1 LALGGASIRRM
12 RALFASAVA
21 LAFALSATAAL
32 AQNEQQPTGAK
43 TATAPPHSAPLPR
56 DTIKRL
62 KGSDPAQVK
71 AALDDV
77 RLAAKDGAPAVPAI
91 TEVLRAG
98 LSPTLTQAA
107 IETLADTESE
117 AASDVLAWYARHRNV
132 VLRRAAVQAL
142 GKTRGAVATKALRA
156 ALSDPDPAVRGTA
169 ATALGGM
176 SAKDAVDDL
185 FVALDHKVAEAAASI
200 GQLCAAQECD
210 RLASELGRVPFDI
223 VTSGL
228 DQVLFR
234 GGKEVNDDLKVKIVG
249 RVRELGTGEANRFL
263 REVQGKWL
271 PAWSQRVKQ
280 AIDQAVMAT
289 SGSPGSGGA
298 R

>member
-1 LALGGASIRRM
+1 M
-12 RALFASAVA
+12 RALFASALA
-21 LAFALSATAAL
+21 LALAPMPLPL
-32 AQNEQQPTGAK
+32 RAQNTQHPASAK
-43 TATAPPHSAPLPR
+43 SAAPARSVPLPR

-62 KGSDPAQVK
+62 KGSDPAQLK

-77 RLAAKDGAPAVPAI
+77 RMAAKDGGPAVPAI
-91 TEVLRAG
+91 ADALRTG
-98 LSPTLTQAA
+98 LSPALTQAA
-107 IETLADTESE
+107 IETLSDTENEGASE
-117 AASDVLAWYARHRNV
+117 VLSWYSHHRNV

-142 GKTRGAVATKALRA
+142 ARTRGAVAIKALRA
-156 ALSDPDPAVRGTA
+156 SLSDPDAAVRGSA

-200 GQLCAAQECD
+200 GELCAAQECD
-210 RLASELGRVPFDI
+210 RLASKLGSVPFDV

-234 GGKEVNDDLKVKIVG
+234 GGKDVTDDLKVKIVG

-263 REVQGKWL
+263 REVQGKW
-271 PAWSQRVKQ
+271 PATGSQRIRL
-280 AIDQAVMAT
+280 AIDQAVLAT
-289 SGSPGSGGA
+289 SNSPRTGGA
-298 R
+298 P